1 VTSVRKW
8 DTVYTSATQWSIV
21 LQSTCSRWI
30 GPSICI
36 RVAWRIVEN
45 KRVWLWI
52 TSIYV
57 GAYFLGSTSQ
67 SYLRISSGSLEALS
81 QSISAVRNF
90 SGSSSVTPWPVHTLC
105 HRFILGATHLI
116 FSVTHTT
123 TSLGTYWPIFTPTT
137 MPASLVHT
145 KHCYSPCQ
153 KQRKERQTVGHTS
166 QAKDKQNMNKASVD
180 SADLHE
186 NPTTNRTS
194 TSDKMEHADKE
205 SPTANPEWPD
215 NNANYGWKAD
225 TGASSHMT
233 LHQHWIQN
241 YQVE

>member
-1 VTSVRKW
+1 MTSVRKW
-8 DTVYTSATQWSIV
+8 DTVYASTTQWSIV

-36 RVAWRIVEN
+36 WVAWRIVEN
-45 KRVWLWI
+45 TRVWLWI

-116 FSVTHTT
+116 FSVTHST

-153 KQRKERQTVGHTS
+153 KAKEGKTNCGTYQSSQGQIKHEQSISGLSRLAWKSHNQQDINIWQDGACRQRKSNCKPR
-166 QAKDKQNMNKASVD
+166 
-180 SADLHE
+180 
-186 NPTTNRTS
+186 
-194 TSDKMEHADKE
+194 
-205 SPTANPEWPD
+205 
-215 NNANYGWKAD
+215 
-225 TGASSHMT
+225 MT
-233 LHQHWIQN
+233 WQQC
-241 YQVE
+241 